1 MKDRDGTMKIKQ
13 VSENYDITPHTL
25 RYYEQ
30 IGLLSPN
37 YTENG
42 YRDYS
47 YEDIERLNIIRDLRF
62 FDVSLEEIKNYLDTK
77 NKALTKEILH
87 FEMEQLEDR
96 IQALKEKQDLLKER
110 IDLLVYAEKKAKP

>member
-42 YRDYS
+42 Y
-47 YEDIERLNIIRDLRF
+47 
-62 FDVSLEEIKNYLDTK
+62 
-77 NKALTKEILH
+77 
-87 FEMEQLEDR
+87 
-96 IQALKEKQDLLKER
+96 
-110 IDLLVYAEKKAKP
+110 